1 MFGIESSANNSF
13 IQFLRSAVSA
23 NFIFKVSN
31 DLNHKTD
38 AHLRE
43 ANNFLDVA
51 SICAFTDGRFCI
63 KQRLFFFHHQN
74 YEQMLFSS
82 SRKENNARKNSR
94 NLNSR
99 QNVKYKEYSNLEI
112 EGNCGRCFRL
122 LKPSNFQ
129 FQLTLSSDL
138 K

>member
-23 NFIFKVSN
+23 NFVFKASN

-51 SICAFTDGRFCI
+51 SICTFTDGRFCI
-63 KQRLFFFHHQN
+63 KQRLFF
-74 YEQMLFSS
+74 STIKTT
-82 SRKENNARKNSR
+82 SRCYFLRVEKRIMPEKTR
-94 NLNSR
+94 
-99 QNVKYKEYSNLEI
+99 EI
-112 EGNCGRCFRL
+112 
-122 LKPSNFQ
+122 
-129 FQLTLSSDL
+129 
-138 K
+138 